1 MNVPF
6 TVQQFLQ
13 VFKEYNLAVWPMQIV
28 FYVLS
33 IAIVYLAMRQSKKLD
48 AIINVIL
55 AFLWIWM
62 GIIYHFGFFS
72 TINKAA
78 WFFGSF
84 CVLQGFIFLYYGV
97 LKSKLTFAYNRDV
110 FGISCL
116 IMIVYALVIY
126 PVIGYFAGH
135 AYPYAPTLGL
145 PCPTTIFTLGMLLL
159 ASCRVPVCVMV
170 IPLLWSVVGTSA
182 AFNFGIREDAGLLI
196 SGIMA
201 AALIVYRNRKFYPLI
216 RN

>member
-13 VFKEYNLAVWPMQIV
+13 VFKDYNLAVWPMQIV
-28 FYVLS
+28 FYMLS

-62 GIIYHFGFFS
+62 GSIYHFGFFS
-72 TINKAA
+72 SINKAA

-84 CVLQGFIFLYYGV
+84 CISQGFIFLYYGV
-97 LKSKLTFAYNRDV
+97 LKSKLTFAYNSDV
-110 FGISCL
+110 FGISGL
-116 IMIVYALVIY
+116 IVIAYALIGY

-135 AYPYAPTLGL
+135 AYPYAPTFGL

-159 ASCRVPVCVMV
+159 ASCRVPVWVMV

-182 AFNFGIREDAGLLI
+182 AFNFGIKEDAGLLI
-196 SGIMA
+196 SGILA
-201 AALIVYRNRKFYPLI
+201 ATLIGYRNRKFYPLI

>member
-159 ASCRVPVCVMV
+159 ASCRVPVWVMV

>member
-97 LKSKLTFAYNRDV
+97 LKSKLAFAYNRDV